1 MTRPFGFCLTFQK
14 DSVTLNIWFSSAT
27 DMAWEHI
34 EVVKKTEESFIAM
47 EWGYRSGLG
56 ACRQRGVTCGFF
68 ETWPWKSGATFRT
81 SC

>member
-34 EVVKKTEESFIAM
+34 DMVKKTEKSFTSMGVGISIWA
-47 EWGYRSGLG
+47 WG
-56 ACRQRGVTCGFF
+56 V
-68 ETWPWKSGATFRT
+68 
-81 SC
+81 